1 LFRRSSE
8 KVGAS
13 YKYYY
18 FWRTVKLFRSLIAH
32 YGNMSTIGKK
42 DRSAKTAK
50 VNVGR
55 PKKTV
60 KYTVEDAVKLESIS
74 FLSPVKIAIVNCKM
88 A

>member
-1 LFRRSSE
+1 MKKLARVLNIFI
-8 KVGAS
+8 
-13 YKYYY
+13 
-18 FWRTVKLFRSLIAH
+18 FWRTVKLFCTSIAH
-32 YGNMSTIGKK
+32 NGNMSTIGKK
-42 DRSAKTAK
+42 DHSAKTAK

-60 KYTVEDAVKLESIS
+60 KYTVEDAVKLVSVS

>member
-1 LFRRSSE
+1 MLRRSRE
-8 KVGAS
+8 KVGAI
-13 YKYYY
+13 YKFSM
-18 FWRTVKLFRSLIAH
+18 FWRTLKFFRNLFVHNCKHVNDR
-32 YGNMSTIGKK
+32 K
-42 DRSAKTAK
+42 DRCATAQ

-60 KYTVEDAVKLESIS
+60 KYTVDDAVKLLSVS

>member
-1 LFRRSSE
+1 VKKLARVI
-8 KVGAS
+8 KIII
-13 YKYYY
+13 
-18 FWRTVKLFRSLIAH
+18 FWRTVKLFRNLIAY

-50 VNVGR
+50 VKVGR

-60 KYTVEDAVKLESIS
+60 KYSVEDAVKLVSVS
-74 FLSPVKIAIVNCKM
+74 FLSPVKIAIVNYKI

>member
-1 LFRRSSE
+1 MFRRSSE
-8 KVGAS
+8 KLARAINIII
-13 YKYYY
+13 
-18 FWRTVKLFRSLIAH
+18 FWRTVKLFRYLIAH

-50 VNVGR
+50 VNVGS

-60 KYTVEDAVKLESIS
+60 KYTVEDAVKLVSIS

>member
-1 LFRRSSE
+1 
-8 KVGAS
+8 
-13 YKYYY
+13 
-18 FWRTVKLFRSLIAH
+18 
-32 YGNMSTIGKK
+32 MSTIGKK
-42 DRSAKTAK
+42 DHSAKTAK

-60 KYTVEDAVKLESIS
+60 KYTVEDAVKLVSVS